1 MKNPLGV
8 GGPPPVRT
16 KPWAALESPNYLLL
30 WVGFIVTNVG
40 NQALQVAN
48 LWQVYELSRS
58 PLELGL
64 TGLFQALP
72 LFIFGVYG
80 GVLADVFERRRLL
93 IISQALRFV
102 AVLLLAL
109 LTQLEIAEVWHVY
122 SLTFANTVFG
132 MLDRPA
138 RQAIIANVV
147 PREHLFSAVSL
158 QIASTQATR
167 LVGPSIAGV
176 AIAVVG
182 LAATYYAITA
192 SVLAAVVLLLVMRV
206 PGVQE
211 RVAGG
216 VSFRAAGEGLRF
228 LLSTPLLV
236 GLIALDA
243 GITFFGSFRPLLP
256 IVAEEILH
264 AGPVGLGALF
274 AAPGVGAVIGSSAV
288 VMMGESRRRGLLVLA
303 GTLLY
308 GLLVMPLGFSQSF
321 LLSLLLAGGLG
332 LFDAFGATVRQ
343 TSVQLATPDA
353 LRGRVTSVH
362 QMFSMGAPSLGY
374 VQIGVMASLVG
385 EPAALALGGAL
396 CMVTAASVLLWWR
409 SRGLDVLS

>member
-1 MKNPLGV
+1 MHQTSGPTARANP
-8 GGPPPVRT
+8 R
-16 KPWAALESPNYLLL
+16 PWAALSSPNYLLL
-30 WVGFIVTNVG
+30 WVGFIVVNTG

-72 LFIFGVYG
+72 LLIFGVYG

-93 IISQALRFV
+93 LASQALRFV

-109 LTQLEIAEVWHVY
+109 LTQFNVAEVWHVY
-122 SLTFANTVFG
+122 TLTFANTVFG

-158 QIASTQATR
+158 QVASVQVTR

-176 AIAVVG
+176 GIAVVG
-182 LAATYYAITA
+182 LAATYHAITLT
-192 SVLAAVVLLLVMRV
+192 VVVAVALLLVMRV
-206 PGVQE
+206 PGRQE
-211 RVAGG
+211 RATGG
-216 VSFRAAGEGLRF
+216 ASPRAALEGLRF
-228 LLSTPLLV
+228 LLNTPLLI
-236 GLIALDA
+236 GLIALDT
-243 GITFFGSFRPLLP
+243 GITFFGAFRPLLP
-256 IVAEEILH
+256 IVAEEVLKV
-264 AGPVGLGALF
+264 GPAGLGALF
-274 AAPGVGAVIGSSAV
+274 AAPGLGAVVGSGAV
-288 VMMGESRRRGLLVLA
+288 VLMGEHRRQGVLVLA
-303 GTLLY
+303 ATLLY
-308 GLLVMPLGFSQSF
+308 GLCVIPLGYSQWF
-321 LLSLLLAGGLG
+321 LLSLALAGGLG

-343 TSVQLATPDA
+343 TAVQLATPDV

-374 VQIGVMASLVG
+374 VQIGIMAAFIG
-385 EPAALALGGAL
+385 EAAAMALGGTL
-396 CMVTAASVLLWWR
+396 CLVTAVVVLWWWR
-409 SRGLDVLS
+409 RRGIAAAG

>member
-1 MKNPLGV
+1 MLRP
-8 GGPPPVRT
+8 

-30 WVGFIVTNVG
+30 WVGFMVTNVG

-48 LWQVYELSRS
+48 LWQVYQLSRS

-93 IISQALRFV
+93 IISQGLRFG

-109 LTQLEIAEVWHVY
+109 FTHLGMAEVWHVY
-122 SLTFANTVFG
+122 ALTFANTMFG

-182 LAATYYAITA
+182 LPATYYAITA
-192 SVLAAVVLLLVMRV
+192 SVVLAVVLLLAMRA

-216 VSFRAAGEGLRF
+216 LSLRAAAEGLRF
-228 LLSTPLLV
+228 LLNTPLLM
-236 GLIALDA
+236 GLIALDT
-243 GITFFGSFRPLLP
+243 GITFFGAFRPLLP
-256 IVAEEILH
+256 IVAEEMLH
-264 AGPVGLGALF
+264 VGPVGLGMLF
-274 AAPGVGAVIGSSAV
+274 AAPGIGAVIGSGAV
-288 VMMGESRRRGLLVLA
+288 VLMGEGKRRGMLVLA

-308 GLLVMPLGFSQSF
+308 GLFVMPLGYSQSF
-321 LLSLLLAGGLG
+321 LLSLLLAAGLG

-343 TSVQLATPDA
+343 TSVQLATPDS

-374 VQIGVMASLVG
+374 VQIGVVASLVG
-385 EPAALALGGAL
+385 ESAALALGGML
-396 CMVTAASVLLWWR
+396 CLATAAVVMIWWR
-409 SRGLDVLS
+409 RKGLDVVG